1 MPPTAGAPGQQQQ
14 YQGYH
19 QAGPPQGYYQPY
31 PPPPAKSSGTPGWML
46 VGLGVALAV
55 GGMKVMEFL
64 GGKKG
69 DMQSMM
75 MQQMMKQAMKQAGG
89 PGAPGGMPGMPPMGG
104 GMPGMPPTPGGAAGF
119 PPFPSTPTPPPTPKP
134 AAASAATATVD
145 VPAAEP
151 AKKSDAPE
159 TSDAKTSASASEEK
173 KDAAPA
179 MPGSG
184 SFFSDATDDAG
195 PSKEAPAPNPFETM
209 ASESASGSGSASASS
224 PTVEGEPVQSPEDE
238 EAELAYMQEMLRNP
252 QMQEMMYPYLPE
264 MMRNPETFEMLLSNP
279 MYKDQLRDIMR
290 QMKAGGGADGAPGM
304 GMPDVNSPE
313 VQEQFA
319 AMGMTPQDAISKLM
333 GDPELA
339 MAFQNPKIQQAV
351 MDCSSNPNNIMK
363 YQNDPEIMQVFMKLA
378 TMFPGAAGAGAGMGG
393 MPPQQ

>member
-1 MPPTAGAPGQQQQ
+1 
-14 YQGYH
+14 
-19 QAGPPQGYYQPY
+19 
-31 PPPPAKSSGTPGWML
+31 
-46 VGLGVALAV
+46 
-55 GGMKVMEFL
+55 MKVMEFL

-159 TSDAKTSASASEEK
+159 TSDAKKSTSASEEK

-209 ASESASGSGSASASS
+209 ASESASGSGSASAAS

-238 EAELAYMQEMLRNP
+238 EASWRTCRDAAEPADAG
-252 QMQEMMYPYLPE
+252 MMYPYLPE
-264 MMRNPETFEMLLSNP
+264 MVVTPRRSRCPLGP
-279 MYKDQLRDIMR
+279 DGWDQLR
-290 QMKAGGGADGAPGM
+290 
-304 GMPDVNSPE
+304 
-313 VQEQFA
+313 
-319 AMGMTPQDAISKLM
+319 ISC
-333 GDPELA
+333 GR
-339 MAFQNPKIQQAV
+339 
-351 MDCSSNPNNIMK
+351 
-363 YQNDPEIMQVFMKLA
+363 
-378 TMFPGAAGAGAGMGG
+378 
-393 MPPQQ
+393 